1 VLKTIILTKI
11 QGEADIPSAA
21 GLRAHAQLALIM
33 DEIVNSVYGIAS
45 TGLKYPQT
53 LTRADAALQ
62 KLSLWK
68 NELPSSLRTGENG
81 ELSDRP
87 NLILHMNFNQVG
99 FAIACLPCR
108 II

>member
-1 VLKTIILTKI
+1 
-11 QGEADIPSAA
+11 
-21 GLRAHAQLALIM
+21 M

-68 NELPSSLRTGENG
+68 NELPSSLRAGENG
-81 ELSDRP
+81 ELSNRP
-87 NLILHMNFNQVG
+87 NLVLHMSFNQVS
-99 FAIACLPCR
+99 FVITCLPGPNHLTE
-108 II
+108 IL